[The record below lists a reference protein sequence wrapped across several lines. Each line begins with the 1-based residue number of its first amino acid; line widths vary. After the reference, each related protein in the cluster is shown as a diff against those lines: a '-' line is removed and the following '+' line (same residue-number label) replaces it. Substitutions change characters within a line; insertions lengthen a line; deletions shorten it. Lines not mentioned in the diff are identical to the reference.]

1 MAAASLALLAGCAPN
16 QTAGIGPPPAANAPP
31 SATMVPPGMQ
41 YLYGSGESAAI
52 SVESWHAL
60 TDYVA
65 RTVMRRA
72 RTGVVLAANATLAS
86 PAFMPCGDRPP
97 AVIFDVDETVLLNL
111 GAEYDAA
118 VDPRPFDP
126 KRWDLW
132 ERTGAADVVATPGA
146 VEALTKLR
154 ALGLT
159 VVFNTNRSAR
169 NADQTAA
176 AIDGAGLGPA
186 VHGQTLY
193 LAGDDATGGHKDM
206 RRATIAKRYCVVAMG
221 GDQLGDFSDLFN
233 EGLSP
238 ARRRSAVTMPAIAS
252 LWGAGWFVMPNPT
265 YGTALKGGID
275 DVFPAGKR
283 WSPPLQ
289 EK

>member
-1 MAAASLALLAGCAPN
+1 MAAASCVLLAGCAPN
-16 QTAGIGPPPAANAPP
+16 RSAGIGPPPAAAASN
-31 SATMVPPGMQ
+31 TTVVPPGMQ
-41 YLYGSGESAAI
+41 YIYGSGEAAAI
-52 SVESWHAL
+52 SIESWHML

-65 RTVMRRA
+65 GAIAHHPANSVVM
-72 RTGVVLAANATLAS
+72 AANATLAS
-86 PAFMPCGDRPP
+86 PDFVPCEGKPP
-97 AVIFDVDETVLLNL
+97 AVIVDIDETVLLNL

-118 VDPRPFDP
+118 INPRPFDP
-126 KRWDLW
+126 KRWDMW
-132 ERTGAADVVATPGA
+132 ERTGAADVVPTPGA

-154 ALGLT
+154 AMGVT
-159 VVFNTNRSAR
+159 VIFNSNRNMR
-169 NADQTAA
+169 NAEQTAA
-176 AIDGAGLGPA
+176 AIEGAGLGPA

-193 LAGDDATGGHKDM
+193 LSGDDTTGGRKDM
-206 RRATIAKRYCVVAMG
+206 RRTTISKRYCVVAMG

-233 EGLSP
+233 AGLAP
-238 ARRRSAVTMPAIAS
+238 TQRRTAIMQPAIAS

-275 DVFPAGKR
+275 DVFPADKR